1 MFPPRPPLRSPVYNR
16 TVSPQLAEQHGVGT
30 YLHFIRRLIVHSQG
44 RLAVNVT
51 FDTSTALTFRL
62 LVQETQRLARDP
74 YLADRFRESVD
85 KGEGDVFRNF
95 DLGRFVERVGLRP
108 LEQLILASSF
118 VSSSAQLSR
127 KELEGQAA
135 MIIRNEFEDAAV
147 SLCQP
152 VSFEHGDLNPSQ
164 LAKLME
170 NLLLGPLDDPVLDA
184 AQRQALVVAAQAK
197 FGPEVISPILQNIL
211 PSVS

>member
-1 MFPPRPPLRSPVYNR
+1 M
-16 TVSPQLAEQHGVGT
+16 
-30 YLHFIRRLIVHSQG
+30 
-44 RLAVNVT
+44 NVT

-95 DLGRFVERVGLRP
+95 DLSRFLDRVGLRP
-108 LEQLILASSF
+108 LEQLILCSSF

-127 KELEGQAA
+127 KELESQAA
-135 MIIRNEFEDAAV
+135 AIIRNEFEDAAV

-170 NLLLGPLDDPVLDA
+170 NLLLGALDDPVLDA
-184 AQRQALVVAAQAK
+184 AQRQALIVAAQAK
-197 FGPEVISPILQNIL
+197 FGPEVLSPILQRVL
-211 PSVS
+211 PSIS

>member
-1 MFPPRPPLRSPVYNR
+1 MYNR
-16 TVSPQLAEQHGVGT
+16 NVSPQLAEQHGVGT

-44 RLAVNVT
+44 RLAANVT
-51 FDTSTALTFRL
+51 FDNSTALTFQL

-95 DLGRFVERVGLRP
+95 DLNRFVDRVGLRP

-135 MIIRNEFEDAAV
+135 AIIRIEFEDAAV

-184 AQRQALVVAAQAK
+184 AQRQALIVAAQAK
-197 FGPEVISPILQNIL
+197 FGPEVISPILHLIF
-211 PSVS
+211 PSIS

>member
-1 MFPPRPPLRSPVYNR
+1 MFPPCSLPRSPVYDR
-16 TVSPQLAEQHGVGT
+16 ILPPQLAEQHGVGT

-95 DLGRFVERVGLRP
+95 DLGRFVDRVGLRP

-118 VSSSAQLSR
+118 VSSPAQLSR

-135 MIIRNEFEDAAV
+135 AIIRNEFEDAAV

-152 VSFEHGDLNPSQ
+152 MSFEHGDLNPSQ
-164 LAKLME
+164 LSKLME
-170 NLLLGPLDDPVLDA
+170 NLLLGPLDDPVLDV
-184 AQRQALVVAAQAK
+184 AQREALVVAAQAK
-197 FGPEVISPILQNIL
+197 FGPEVIWPILQHIF
-211 PSVS
+211 PSIS

>member
-1 MFPPRPPLRSPVYNR
+1 MYNR
-16 TVSPQLAEQHGVGT
+16 NAPPQLAEQHGVGT

-44 RLAVNVT
+44 RLAANVT
-51 FDTSTALTFRL
+51 FDNSTALTFQL

-95 DLGRFVERVGLRP
+95 DLSRFVDRVGLRP

-135 MIIRNEFEDAAV
+135 AIIRIEFEDAAV

-170 NLLLGPLDDPVLDA
+170 NLLLGLLDDPVLDA

-197 FGPEVISPILQNIL
+197 FGPEVVSPILHRIF
-211 PSVS
+211 PSIS

>member
-1 MFPPRPPLRSPVYNR
+1 MFH
-16 TVSPQLAEQHGVGT
+16 PQLAEQHGVGT

-95 DLGRFVERVGLRP
+95 DLGRFVDRVGLRP

-118 VSSSAQLSR
+118 VSSPAQLSR

-135 MIIRNEFEDAAV
+135 AIIRNEFEDAAV
-147 SLCQP
+147 SLCQQM
-152 VSFEHGDLNPSQ
+152 SFEHGDLNPSQ
-164 LAKLME
+164 LSKLME

-184 AQRQALVVAAQAK
+184 AQRQALIVAAQTK
-197 FGPEVISPILQNIL
+197 FGPEVIWPILQHVF
-211 PSVS
+211 PSIS

>member
-1 MFPPRPPLRSPVYNR
+1 
-16 TVSPQLAEQHGVGT
+16 
-30 YLHFIRRLIVHSQG
+30 
-44 RLAVNVT
+44 VNVT
-51 FDTSTALTFRL
+51 FDNSTALTFRL

-95 DLGRFVERVGLRP
+95 DLGRFVDRVGLHP

-127 KELEGQAA
+127 RELEGQAA
-135 MIIRNEFEDAAV
+135 AIIRNEFEDAAV

-170 NLLLGPLDDPVLDA
+170 NLLLGPLDDPVLDV
-184 AQRQALVVAAQAK
+184 AQRQALIVAAQAK
-197 FGPEVISPILQNIL
+197 FGPEVVSPILQRIL
-211 PSVS
+211 PAIS

>member
-1 MFPPRPPLRSPVYNR
+1 MFPPCSLPGSPVHNP
-16 TVSPQLAEQHGVGT
+16 TISLQLAEQHGVVT

-62 LVQETQRLARDP
+62 LVQETQRLVRDP

-95 DLGRFVERVGLRP
+95 DLGRFVDRVGLRP
-108 LEQLILASSF
+108 LERLILASSF

-135 MIIRNEFEDAAV
+135 AIIRNEFEDAAV

-170 NLLLGPLDDPVLDA
+170 NLLLGPLEDPVLDA
-184 AQRQALVVAAQAK
+184 AQRQALIVAAQTK
-197 FGPEVISPILQNIL
+197 FGPEVISPILQRIF
-211 PSVS
+211 PSIS

>member
-1 MFPPRPPLRSPVYNR
+1 M
-16 TVSPQLAEQHGVGT
+16 
-30 YLHFIRRLIVHSQG
+30 
-44 RLAVNVT
+44 NVT

-62 LVQETQRLARDP
+62 LVQETQRLVRDP

-95 DLGRFVERVGLRP
+95 DLSRFVDRVGLRP
-108 LEQLILASSF
+108 LERLILASSF

-135 MIIRNEFEDAAV
+135 AIIRNEFEDAAV
-147 SLCQP
+147 SLCQQ

-170 NLLLGPLDDPVLDA
+170 NLLLGSLDDPVLDA
-184 AQRQALVVAAQAK
+184 AQRQALIVASQAK
-197 FGPEVISPILQNIL
+197 FGPEVIAPILQRIL
-211 PSVS
+211 PSIS

>member
-1 MFPPRPPLRSPVYNR
+1 
-16 TVSPQLAEQHGVGT
+16 
-30 YLHFIRRLIVHSQG
+30 
-44 RLAVNVT
+44 VNVT

-74 YLADRFRESVD
+74 YLVDRFRESVD

-95 DLGRFVERVGLRP
+95 DLGRFVDRVGLRP

-118 VSSSAQLSR
+118 VSSPAQLSR

-135 MIIRNEFEDAAV
+135 AIIRSEFEDAAV

-152 VSFEHGDLNPSQ
+152 MSFEHGDLNLSQ

-170 NLLLGPLDDPVLDA
+170 NLLVERPLDDPVLDA
-184 AQRQALVVAAQAK
+184 AQRQALIVAAEAK
-197 FGPEVISPILQNIL
+197 FGPEAISPILQRIF
-211 PSVS
+211 PSIS

>member
-1 MFPPRPPLRSPVYNR
+1 M
-16 TVSPQLAEQHGVGT
+16 
-30 YLHFIRRLIVHSQG
+30 
-44 RLAVNVT
+44 NVT

-74 YLADRFRESVD
+74 YLVDRFRESVD

-95 DLGRFVERVGLRP
+95 DLGRFVDRVGLRP

-118 VSSSAQLSR
+118 VSSPAQLSR
-127 KELEGQAA
+127 RELEGQAA
-135 MIIRNEFEDAAV
+135 AIIRNEFEDAAV

-152 VSFEHGDLNPSQ
+152 MSFEHGDLNPSQ

-170 NLLLGPLDDPVLDA
+170 NLLFERPLDDPVLDA
-184 AQRQALVVAAQAK
+184 AQRQALIVAAQAK

-211 PSVS
+211 PSIS

>member
-1 MFPPRPPLRSPVYNR
+1 MCNR
-16 TVSPQLAEQHGVGT
+16 IISPQLAEQHGVGT

-95 DLGRFVERVGLRP
+95 DLGRFVDRVGLRP

-118 VSSSAQLSR
+118 VSSPAQLSR

-135 MIIRNEFEDAAV
+135 AIIQTEFEDAAV

-184 AQRQALVVAAQAK
+184 AQRQALIVAAQTK
-197 FGPEVISPILQNIL
+197 FGPEVIWPILQRIF

>member
-1 MFPPRPPLRSPVYNR
+1 MFH
-16 TVSPQLAEQHGVGT
+16 PQLAEQHGVGT

-95 DLGRFVERVGLRP
+95 DLGRFVDRVGLRP
-108 LEQLILASSF
+108 PEQLILASSF
-118 VSSSAQLSR
+118 VSSPAQLSR

-135 MIIRNEFEDAAV
+135 AIIRNEFEDAAV
-147 SLCQP
+147 SLCQQM
-152 VSFEHGDLNPSQ
+152 SFEHGDLNPSQ
-164 LAKLME
+164 LSKLME

-184 AQRQALVVAAQAK
+184 AQRQALIVAAQTK
-197 FGPEVISPILQNIL
+197 FGPEVIWPILQHVF
-211 PSVS
+211 PSIS